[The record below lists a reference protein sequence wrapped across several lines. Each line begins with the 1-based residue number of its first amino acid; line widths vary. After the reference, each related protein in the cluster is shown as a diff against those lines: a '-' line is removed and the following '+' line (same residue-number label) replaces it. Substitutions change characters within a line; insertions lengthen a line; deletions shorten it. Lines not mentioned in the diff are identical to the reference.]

1 MAEAP
6 VLAEAPP
13 TRGAYRKFAAVA
25 RPYRR
30 QILLALAVS
39 VLSAG
44 ALVSMAPIIGRAIDE
59 LVQRSRTGLAVAV
72 AALAVVVV
80 ARIFL
85 LRTSE
90 VLLTRVGERVVR
102 DLRDTAVARIASAP
116 LRFIE
121 SHRVGDLLQRTTGE
135 VAVVTDFVRQQLP
148 DVVNLSLS
156 LVLTLAVLLSY
167 SWPLTLVTLAITMPA
182 TWLVIRWFRR
192 DAATA
197 YGQAAAARA
206 GLAAT
211 FTETLAGRETLHLTG
226 GMPDRRRRFA
236 GQNAGL
242 RADEDRTVD
251 VELRLRLIG
260 FLEGL
265 SVAVLL
271 VAGAWLAGS
280 GRVTIGTVA
289 VFVLAVANL
298 FEGVLRLSQVLG
310 ELQAT
315 AVSLARLLDL
325 LDRTA
330 DPSDQD
336 RGPTASASA
345 AAGVTLPAEGDL
357 VVRGVRY
364 AYRDGVDVLAGVDVT
379 FPLGAH
385 IAIAGPTGSGK
396 STLVKLASGLYR
408 PDGGSVTFGGVD
420 LAEVAETEVR
430 RRIVLVP
437 QQVHLVTG
445 TLADNLALVPHEPT
459 RADMLD
465 AADRLELTP
474 WLAGLPDG
482 LDTLV
487 GAYGDALSAGEQ
499 QLAGI
504 IRAALVDPAVLILD
518 EATADLDPVV
528 AARIETAVDRIRA
541 GRTLILV
548 AHRPETIARHATVIH
563 VDDGVV
569 TVA

>member
-13 TRGAYRKFAAVA
+13 TRGAFRRFAAFA
-25 RPYRR
+25 RPHRR
-30 QILLALAVS
+30 EALGALAVS
-39 VLSAG
+39 VFSAG
-44 ALVSMAPIIGRAIDE
+44 SLVAMAPLIGRAIDE
-59 LVQRSRTGLAVAV
+59 LVQRSRSGLFTTVAV
-72 AALAVVVV
+72 LAVVVV

-102 DLRDTAVARIASAP
+102 ELRDTAVARIASAP

-156 LVLTLAVLLSY
+156 LLLTLGVLLSY
-167 SWPLTLVTLAITMPA
+167 SWQLTMVTLAVTLPA
-182 TWLVIRWFRR
+182 TLLVIRWFRR
-192 DAATA
+192 DATTA
-197 YGQAAAARA
+197 YGRAAAGRA
-206 GLAAT
+206 GLAAM
-211 FTETLAGRETLHLTG
+211 FTETLTGRETLQLTG
-226 GMPDRRRRFA
+226 GMAERRRRFA
-236 GQNAGL
+236 ARNAEL
-242 RADEDRTVD
+242 RAVEDHTVD
-251 VELRLRLIG
+251 VELRLRLVG

-280 GRVTIGTVA
+280 GRVTVGTVT

-310 ELQAT
+310 ELQST

-330 DPSDQD
+330 TPAAPQASPSSMDTQE
-336 RGPTASASA
+336 
-345 AAGVTLPAEGDL
+345 LPAVGDL
-357 VVRGVRY
+357 TVTGVRY

-379 FPLGAH
+379 FPHGAH
-385 IAIAGPTGSGK
+385 VAIAGPTGSGK

-408 PDGGSVTFGGVD
+408 PDGGTVAFGGVD
-420 LAEVAETEVR
+420 LAAVSEAEVR

-459 RADMLD
+459 RDEMRD
-465 AADRLELTP
+465 AAERLELGA

-487 GAYGDALSAGEQ
+487 GSHGGALSAGEQ
-499 QLAGI
+499 QLVGI

-518 EATADLDPVV
+518 EATADLDPAV
-528 AARIETAVDRIRA
+528 AARIETAVDRIRS

-548 AHRPETIARHATVIH
+548 AHRPETIARHATVLH

>member
-1 MAEAP
+1 MADAP
-6 VLAEAPP
+6 VLEEAPS
-13 TRGAYRKFAAVA
+13 TRGVYRRFAAVA

-30 QILLALAVS
+30 EALLALAVS

-59 LVQRSRTGLAVAV
+59 LVQRSRSGLFAAVAT
-72 AALAVVVV
+72 LAVVVV

-90 VLLTRVGERVVR
+90 VLLTRTGERVVR
-102 DLRDTAVARIASAP
+102 DLRDTAVARIATAP

-135 VAVVTDFVRQQLP
+135 VATVTDFVRQQLP

-156 LVLTLAVLLSY
+156 LLLTLAVLVSY
-167 SWPLTLVTLAITMPA
+167 SPLLTLITLAVTLPT
-182 TWLVIRWFRR
+182 TWLAIRWFRR
-192 DAATA
+192 DATTA
-197 YGQAAAARA
+197 YGRVAAGRA
-206 GLAAT
+206 GIAAT

-226 GMPDRRRRFA
+226 GMPERRRRFA
-236 GQNAGL
+236 AQNAEL
-242 RADEDRTVD
+242 RAAEDHTVD

-271 VAGAWLAGS
+271 VAGAWLAGQD
-280 GRVTIGTVA
+280 RVTIGTVA
-289 VFVLAVANL
+289 VFVLATANL
-298 FEGVLRLSQVLG
+298 FEGVLRLSQVFG

-330 DPSDQD
+330 DRSPSE
-336 RGPTASASA
+336 GA
-345 AAGVTLPAEGDL
+345 ALPKSGDL
-357 VVRGVRY
+357 TVRGVHY
-364 AYRDGVDVLAGVDVT
+364 AYRAGTDVLAGVDVT
-379 FPLGAH
+379 FPHGAH
-385 IAIAGPTGSGK
+385 VVVAGPTGSGK

-408 PDGGSVTFGGVD
+408 PDAGTVTFGGVD
-420 LAEVAETEVR
+420 LATATEAEVR
-430 RRIVLVP
+430 RRVVLVP
-437 QQVHLVTG
+437 QQVHLVSG

-459 RADMLD
+459 RDELLD
-465 AADRLELTP
+465 AVDRLGLTA
-474 WLAGLPDG
+474 WLAGLPAG
-482 LDTLV
+482 LDTVV
-487 GAYGDALSAGEQ
+487 GPYGSALSAGEQ
-499 QLAGI
+499 QLVGI
-504 IRAALVDPAVLILD
+504 VRAALVDPAVLILD
-518 EATADLDPVV
+518 EATADLDPAV
-528 AARIETAVDRIRA
+528 AAGIETAVDRVRA

-548 AHRPETIARHATVIH
+548 AHRPETIARHADVVR

-569 TVA
+569 SVS